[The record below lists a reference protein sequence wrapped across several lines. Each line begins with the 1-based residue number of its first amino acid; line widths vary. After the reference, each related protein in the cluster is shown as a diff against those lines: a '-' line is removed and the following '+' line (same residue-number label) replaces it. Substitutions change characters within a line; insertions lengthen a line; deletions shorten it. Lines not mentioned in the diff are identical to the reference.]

1 MRRILITSLALC
13 TAALSAACSDSACDS
28 DLVAGGMAMV
38 RAVPQTVT
46 AEAAY
51 AHRVCLIREG
61 VVAQSVSAA
70 SAAALAP
77 FRVEPGTYGMLA
89 VAAADE
95 DNLTF
100 PAAEGIALSEYGVR
114 ITDMTAPIPD
124 LLIGCNSRFEAV
136 AGSVSAPVGMKR
148 AVAHLTVTVVGLEA
162 LSCESITVSIP
173 RMYDRIASDG
183 TPGNSGAEFSEK
195 AIVLARNS
203 AGRYVGQ
210 AVVLPTDTASATL
223 EFRFTIN
230 GKNYVSVQETRIE
243 ANRKYALSVAAKFKD
258 DTDLKLTPVI
268 SYLPWDAPTTIPDD
282 GLPAMDDRPAND
294 DFTVEIFR
302 NGCWEEIFVH
312 NAEVSDYAANP
323 AAGYVQHDMGFAMF
337 TDAFAAPL
345 KVRVTRRAGTFSKVE
360 IRPLSYGIVPNV
372 QTPNSV
378 EFELDDP
385 AQKVSV
391 EFDDNRMENLFILP
405 DLPDTAIPTGAN
417 VTYFGPGVHNAGV
430 IRIANER
437 GRTLY
442 LDEGAVVLGRVEAEN
457 ASDLTIR
464 GRGVFCSSQENH
476 GDGRRPQMEF
486 RNCDN
491 LKIEGILLRD
501 TPNWTLKIVGSTGVH
516 IDNIKEIGWI
526 MNSDG
531 MDFICCRDVLV
542 ENTFQR
548 NYDDNVT
555 IKAFNATPEYIASHT
570 NTDGSYSDGAIWMV
584 AGLRNFEVCNY
595 EIRNCVFW
603 ADKAHNMLV
612 GPEARGIAFRNIRF
626 HDNIV
631 LENRQ
636 DDGIYPGAM
645 AVMIADDGTF
655 EDISFEN
662 IIVED
667 IDGGKVFCA
676 HFTNAWAFD
685 GLYGQW
691 ARNITLRNIAYTGTR
706 ATPSWIRGRSD
717 AQSIDG
723 VTIGNFTV
731 NGAPVTDGSGPHLE
745 INGYVRN
752 VTFE

>member
-1 MRRILITSLALC
+1 MLLKIAQGVFWILAVCLMPG
-13 TAALSAACSDSACDS
+13 TAYGEGRDVLP
-28 DLVAGGMAMV
+28 GN
-38 RAVPQTVT
+38 
-46 AEAAY
+46 AAY
-51 AHRVCLIREG
+51 KVE
-61 VVAQSVSAA
+61 V
-70 SAAALAP
+70 
-77 FRVEPGTYGMLA
+77 FRGGT
-89 VAAADE
+89 
-95 DNLTF
+95 
-100 PAAEGIALSEYGVR
+100 
-114 ITDMTAPIPD
+114 
-124 LLIGCNSRFEAV
+124 
-136 AGSVSAPVGMKR
+136 
-148 AVAHLTVTVVGLEA
+148 
-162 LSCESITVSIP
+162 
-173 RMYDRIASDG
+173 
-183 TPGNSGAEFSEK
+183 
-195 AIVLARNS
+195 
-203 AGRYVGQ
+203 
-210 AVVLPTDTASATL
+210 
-223 EFRFTIN
+223 
-230 GKNYVSVQETRIE
+230 
-243 ANRKYALSVAAKFKD
+243 
-258 DTDLKLTPVI
+258 
-268 SYLPWDAPTTIPDD
+268 
-282 GLPAMDDRPAND
+282 
-294 DFTVEIFR
+294 
-302 NGCWEEIFVH
+302 WEEIFVY
-312 NAEVSDYAANP
+312 NARVSDYAGNP
-323 AAGYVQHDMGFAMF
+323 EAGYTQYTMGFALF
-337 TDAFAAPL
+337 TDSFRQSL

-360 IRPLSYGIVPNV
+360 IRPLSYGIVPDV

-391 EFDDNRMENLFILP
+391 EFDGNRMENLFILP

-676 HFTNAWAFD
+676 HFTNAWAF
-685 GLYGQW
+685 GNLYGQW
-691 ARNITLRNIAYTGTR
+691 ARNITLRNIAYTGMR

>member
-38 RAVPQTVT
+38 RAVPQSVT

-302 NGCWEEIFVH
+302 NGCWEEIFVY

-417 VTYFGPGVHNAGV
+417 VTYFGPGIHNM
-430 IRIANER
+430 
-437 GRTLY
+437 GRKEILYKDNQTIY
-442 LDEGAVVLGRVEAEN
+442 LDEGALVYGSIYAKRCRN
-457 ASDLTIR
+457 LTIR
-464 GRGVFCSSQENH
+464 GRGILCSSKENH
-476 GDGRRPQMEF
+476 GDGRQPQIETF
-486 RNCDN
+486 DCNGF
-491 LKIEGILLRD
+491 KVEGILLRD

-570 NTDGSYSDGAIWMV
+570 NADGSYSDGAIWMV
-584 AGLRNFEVCNY
+584 AGLRDFEVCNY

>member
-38 RAVPQTVT
+38 RAVPQSVT

-302 NGCWEEIFVH
+302 NGCWEEIFVY

-378 EFELDDP
+378 EFELGDP

-391 EFDDNRMENLFILP
+391 EFDGNRMENLFILP
-405 DLPDTAIPTGAN
+405 DLPDTAIPMGAN

-430 IRIANER
+430 IRIANES
-437 GRTLY
+437 GRILY
-442 LDEGAVVLGRVEAEN
+442 LDEGAVVLGRIEAEN
-457 ASDLTIR
+457 AANLTIR
-464 GRGVFCSSQENH
+464 GRGVFCSSQEDH
-476 GDGRRPQMEF
+476 GAGRRPQMEF

-584 AGLRNFEVCNY
+584 AGLRDFEVCNY

-636 DDGIYPGAM
+636 NDGIYPGAM
-645 AVMIADDGTF
+645 AVMIADNGTF
-655 EDISFEN
+655 EDIAFEN

-731 NGAPVTDGSGPHLE
+731 NGTPVTDGSGPHLE

>member
-38 RAVPQTVT
+38 RAVPQSVT

-302 NGCWEEIFVH
+302 NGCWEEIFVY

-391 EFDDNRMENLFILP
+391 EFDGNRMENLFILP
-405 DLPDTAIPTGAN
+405 DLPDTAIPMGAN

-430 IRIANER
+430 IRIANES
-437 GRTLY
+437 GRILY
-442 LDEGAVVLGRVEAEN
+442 LDEGAVVLGRIEAEN
-457 ASDLTIR
+457 AANLTIR
-464 GRGVFCSSQENH
+464 GRGVFCSSQEDH
-476 GDGRRPQMEF
+476 GAGRRPQMEF

-584 AGLRNFEVCNY
+584 AGLRDFEVCNY

-655 EDISFEN
+655 EDIAFEN

-731 NGAPVTDGSGPHLE
+731 NGTPVTDGSGPHLE
-745 INGYVRN
+745 INEYVRN

>member
-38 RAVPQTVT
+38 RAVPQSVT

-360 IRPLSYGIVPNV
+360 IRPLSYGIVPDV

-378 EFELDDP
+378 EFELGDP

-391 EFDDNRMENLFILP
+391 EFDGNRMENLFILP
-405 DLPDTAIPTGAN
+405 DLPDTAIPMGAN

-430 IRIANER
+430 IRIANES
-437 GRTLY
+437 GRILY
-442 LDEGAVVLGRVEAEN
+442 LDEGAVVLGRIEAEN
-457 ASDLTIR
+457 AANLTIR
-464 GRGVFCSSQENH
+464 GRGVFCSSQEDH
-476 GDGRRPQMEF
+476 GAGRRPQMEF

-570 NTDGSYSDGAIWMV
+570 NADGSYSDGAIWMV
-584 AGLRNFEVCNY
+584 AGLRDFEVCNY

-655 EDISFEN
+655 EDIAFEN

-706 ATPSWIRGRSD
+706 ATPNWIRGRSD

>member
-38 RAVPQTVT
+38 RAVPQSVT

-136 AGSVSAPVGMKR
+136 ARSVSAPVGMKR

-302 NGCWEEIFVH
+302 NGCWEEIFVYST
-312 NAEVSDYAANP
+312 EVSDYAANP

-405 DLPDTAIPTGAN
+405 DLPDTAIPMGAN

-430 IRIANER
+430 IRIANES
-437 GRTLY
+437 GRILY
-442 LDEGAVVLGRVEAEN
+442 LDEGAVVLGRIEAEN
-457 ASDLTIR
+457 AANLTIR
-464 GRGVFCSSQENH
+464 GRGVFCSSQEDH
-476 GDGRRPQMEF
+476 GAGRRPQMEF

-584 AGLRNFEVCNY
+584 AGLRDFEVCNY

-636 DDGIYPGAM
+636 NDGIYPGAM
-645 AVMIADDGTF
+645 AVMIADNGTF
-655 EDISFEN
+655 EDIAFEN

>member
-38 RAVPQTVT
+38 RAVPQSVT

-294 DFTVEIFR
+294 DFTVEMIL
-302 NGCWEEIFVH
+302 NGCWEEIFVY

-360 IRPLSYGIVPNV
+360 IRPLSYGIVPDV

-378 EFELDDP
+378 EFELGDP

-391 EFDDNRMENLFILP
+391 EFDGNRMENLFILP
-405 DLPDTAIPTGAN
+405 DLPDTAIPMGAN

-430 IRIANER
+430 IRIANES
-437 GRTLY
+437 GRILY
-442 LDEGAVVLGRVEAEN
+442 LDEGAVVLGRIEAEN
-457 ASDLTIR
+457 AANLTIR
-464 GRGVFCSSQENH
+464 GRGVFCSSQEDH
-476 GDGRRPQMEF
+476 GAGRRPQMEF

-584 AGLRNFEVCNY
+584 AGLRDFEVCNY

-655 EDISFEN
+655 EDIAFEN

>member
-38 RAVPQTVT
+38 RAVPQSVT

-70 SAAALAP
+70 SAATLAP

-378 EFELDDP
+378 EFELGDP

-391 EFDDNRMENLFILP
+391 EFDGNRMENLFILP
-405 DLPDTAIPTGAN
+405 DLPDTAIPMGAN

-430 IRIANER
+430 IRIANES
-437 GRTLY
+437 GRILY
-442 LDEGAVVLGRVEAEN
+442 LDEGAVVLGRIEAEN
-457 ASDLTIR
+457 AANLTIR
-464 GRGVFCSSQENH
+464 GRGVFCSSQEDH
-476 GDGRRPQMEF
+476 GAGRRPQMEF

-584 AGLRNFEVCNY
+584 AGLRDFEVCNY

-655 EDISFEN
+655 EDIAFEN

>member
-1 MRRILITSLALC
+1 MLLKITQGVFWILAVCLMPG
-13 TAALSAACSDSACDS
+13 TAYGEGRDVLP
-28 DLVAGGMAMV
+28 GN
-38 RAVPQTVT
+38 
-46 AEAAY
+46 AAY
-51 AHRVCLIREG
+51 KVE
-61 VVAQSVSAA
+61 V
-70 SAAALAP
+70 
-77 FRVEPGTYGMLA
+77 FRGGT
-89 VAAADE
+89 
-95 DNLTF
+95 
-100 PAAEGIALSEYGVR
+100 
-114 ITDMTAPIPD
+114 
-124 LLIGCNSRFEAV
+124 
-136 AGSVSAPVGMKR
+136 
-148 AVAHLTVTVVGLEA
+148 
-162 LSCESITVSIP
+162 
-173 RMYDRIASDG
+173 
-183 TPGNSGAEFSEK
+183 
-195 AIVLARNS
+195 
-203 AGRYVGQ
+203 
-210 AVVLPTDTASATL
+210 
-223 EFRFTIN
+223 
-230 GKNYVSVQETRIE
+230 
-243 ANRKYALSVAAKFKD
+243 
-258 DTDLKLTPVI
+258 
-268 SYLPWDAPTTIPDD
+268 
-282 GLPAMDDRPAND
+282 
-294 DFTVEIFR
+294 
-302 NGCWEEIFVH
+302 WEEIFVY
-312 NAEVSDYAANP
+312 NARVSDYAGNP
-323 AAGYVQHDMGFAMF
+323 EAGYTQYTMGFALF
-337 TDAFAAPL
+337 TDSFRQPL

-360 IRPLSYGIVPNV
+360 IRPLSYGIVPDV

-378 EFELDDP
+378 EFELGDP

-391 EFDDNRMENLFILP
+391 EFDGNRMENLFILP
-405 DLPDTAIPTGAN
+405 DLPDTAIPMGAN

-430 IRIANER
+430 IRIANES
-437 GRTLY
+437 GRILY
-442 LDEGAVVLGRVEAEN
+442 LDEGAVVLGRIEAEN
-457 ASDLTIR
+457 AANLTIR
-464 GRGVFCSSQENH
+464 GRGVFCSSQEDH
-476 GDGRRPQMEF
+476 GAGRRPQMEF

-584 AGLRNFEVCNY
+584 AGLRDFEVCNY

-655 EDISFEN
+655 EDIAFEN

-731 NGAPVTDGSGPHLE
+731 NGTPVTDGSGPHLE
-745 INGYVRN
+745 INEYVRN

>member
-38 RAVPQTVT
+38 RAVPQSVT

-302 NGCWEEIFVH
+302 NGCWEEIFVY
-312 NAEVSDYAANP
+312 NTEVSDYAANP

-378 EFELDDP
+378 EFELGDP

-391 EFDDNRMENLFILP
+391 EFDGNRMENLFILP
-405 DLPDTAIPTGAN
+405 DLPDTAIPMGAN

-430 IRIANER
+430 IRIANES
-437 GRTLY
+437 GRILY
-442 LDEGAVVLGRVEAEN
+442 LDEGAVVLGRIEAEN
-457 ASDLTIR
+457 AANLTIR
-464 GRGVFCSSQENH
+464 GRGVFCSSQEDH
-476 GDGRRPQMEF
+476 GAGRRPQMEF

-584 AGLRNFEVCNY
+584 AGLRDFEVCNY

-655 EDISFEN
+655 EDIAFEN

>member
-38 RAVPQTVT
+38 RAVPQSVT

-302 NGCWEEIFVH
+302 NGCWEEIFVY
-312 NAEVSDYAANP
+312 NTEVSDYAANP

-391 EFDDNRMENLFILP
+391 EFDGNRMENLFILP
-405 DLPDTAIPTGAN
+405 DLPDTAIPMGAN

-430 IRIANER
+430 IRIANES
-437 GRTLY
+437 GRILY
-442 LDEGAVVLGRVEAEN
+442 LDEGAVVLGRIEAEN
-457 ASDLTIR
+457 AANLTIR
-464 GRGVFCSSQENH
+464 GRGVFCSSQEDH
-476 GDGRRPQMEF
+476 GAGRRPQMEF

-584 AGLRNFEVCNY
+584 AGLRDFEVCNY

-655 EDISFEN
+655 EDIAFEN

>member
-38 RAVPQTVT
+38 RAVPQSVT

-70 SAAALAP
+70 SAATLAP

-405 DLPDTAIPTGAN
+405 DLPDTAIPMGAN

-430 IRIANER
+430 IRIANES
-437 GRTLY
+437 GRILY
-442 LDEGAVVLGRVEAEN
+442 LDEGAVVLGRIEAEN
-457 ASDLTIR
+457 AANLTIR
-464 GRGVFCSSQENH
+464 GRGVFCSSQEDH
-476 GDGRRPQMEF
+476 GAGRRPQMEF

-584 AGLRNFEVCNY
+584 AGLRDFEVCNY

-655 EDISFEN
+655 EDIAFEN

-706 ATPSWIRGRSD
+706 ATPSWIRGRND

-731 NGAPVTDGSGPHLE
+731 NGTPVTDGSGPHLE
-745 INGYVRN
+745 INEYVRN

>member
-13 TAALSAACSDSACDS
+13 TAALSATCSDSACDS

-38 RAVPQTVT
+38 RAVPQSVT

-173 RMYDRIASDG
+173 QMYDRIASDG

-302 NGCWEEIFVH
+302 NGCWEEIFVY

-378 EFELDDP
+378 EFELGDP

-391 EFDDNRMENLFILP
+391 EFDGNRMENLFILP
-405 DLPDTAIPTGAN
+405 DLPDTAIPMGAN

-430 IRIANER
+430 IRIANKS
-437 GRTLY
+437 GRILY
-442 LDEGAVVLGRVEAEN
+442 LDEGAVVLGRIEAEN
-457 ASDLTIR
+457 AANLTIR
-464 GRGVFCSSQENH
+464 GRGVFCSSQEDH
-476 GDGRRPQMEF
+476 GAGRRPQMEF

-584 AGLRNFEVCNY
+584 AGLRDFEVCNY

-655 EDISFEN
+655 EDIAFEN

-723 VTIGNFTV
+723 VTIGTFTV

>member
-38 RAVPQTVT
+38 RAVPQSVT

-148 AVAHLTVTVVGLEA
+148 VVAHLTVTVVGLEA

-302 NGCWEEIFVH
+302 NGCWEEIFVY
-312 NAEVSDYAANP
+312 NTEVSDYAANP

-378 EFELDDP
+378 EFELGDP

-391 EFDDNRMENLFILP
+391 EFDGNRMENLFILP
-405 DLPDTAIPTGAN
+405 DLPDTAIPMGAN

-430 IRIANER
+430 IRIANES
-437 GRTLY
+437 GRILY
-442 LDEGAVVLGRVEAEN
+442 LDEGAVVLGRIEAEN
-457 ASDLTIR
+457 AANLTIR
-464 GRGVFCSSQENH
+464 GRGVFCSSQEDH
-476 GDGRRPQMEF
+476 GAGRRPQMEF

-584 AGLRNFEVCNY
+584 AGLRDFEVCNY

-655 EDISFEN
+655 EDIAFEN

-731 NGAPVTDGSGPHLE
+731 NGTPVTDGSGPHLE
-745 INGYVRN
+745 INEYVRN

>member
-38 RAVPQTVT
+38 RAVPQSVT

-136 AGSVSAPVGMKR
+136 ARSVSAPVGMKR
-148 AVAHLTVTVVGLEA
+148 VVAHLTVTVVGLEA

-360 IRPLSYGIVPNV
+360 IRPLSYGIVPDV

-378 EFELDDP
+378 EFELGDP

-391 EFDDNRMENLFILP
+391 EFDGNRMENLFILP
-405 DLPDTAIPTGAN
+405 DLPDTAIPMGAN

-430 IRIANER
+430 IRIANES
-437 GRTLY
+437 GRILY
-442 LDEGAVVLGRVEAEN
+442 LDEGAVVLGRIEAEN
-457 ASDLTIR
+457 AANLTIR
-464 GRGVFCSSQENH
+464 GRGVFCSSQEDH
-476 GDGRRPQMEF
+476 GAGRRPQMEF

-584 AGLRNFEVCNY
+584 AGLRDFEVCNY

-645 AVMIADDGTF
+645 AVMIADNGTF
-655 EDISFEN
+655 EDIAFEN

>member
-1 MRRILITSLALC
+1 MLLKIAQGVFWILA
-13 TAALSAACSDSACDS
+13 
-28 DLVAGGMAMV
+28 
-38 RAVPQTVT
+38 
-46 AEAAY
+46 
-51 AHRVCLIREG
+51 VCLM
-61 VVAQSVSAA
+61 
-70 SAAALAP
+70 
-77 FRVEPGTYGMLA
+77 PGT
-89 VAAADE
+89 
-95 DNLTF
+95 
-100 PAAEGIALSEYGVR
+100 
-114 ITDMTAPIPD
+114 
-124 LLIGCNSRFEAV
+124 
-136 AGSVSAPVGMKR
+136 
-148 AVAHLTVTVVGLEA
+148 AH
-162 LSCESITVSIP
+162 
-173 RMYDRIASDG
+173 
-183 TPGNSGAEFSEK
+183 GN
-195 AIVLARNS
+195 
-203 AGRYVGQ
+203 GRD
-210 AVVLPTDTASATL
+210 VLPENTAYKV
-223 EFRFTIN
+223 EVFRGGT
-230 GKNYVSVQETRIE
+230 
-243 ANRKYALSVAAKFKD
+243 
-258 DTDLKLTPVI
+258 
-268 SYLPWDAPTTIPDD
+268 
-282 GLPAMDDRPAND
+282 
-294 DFTVEIFR
+294 
-302 NGCWEEIFVH
+302 WEEIFVY
-312 NAEVSDYAANP
+312 NARVSDYAGNP
-323 AAGYVQHDMGFAMF
+323 EAGYTQYTMGFALF
-337 TDAFAAPL
+337 TDSFRQPL

-360 IRPLSYGIVPNV
+360 IRPLSYGIVPDV

-405 DLPDTAIPTGAN
+405 DLPDTAIPMGAN

-430 IRIANER
+430 IRIANES
-437 GRTLY
+437 GRILY
-442 LDEGAVVLGRVEAEN
+442 LDEGAVVLGRIEAEN
-457 ASDLTIR
+457 AANLTIR
-464 GRGVFCSSQENH
+464 GRGVFCSSQEDH
-476 GDGRRPQMEF
+476 GAGRRPQMEF

-531 MDFICCRDVLV
+531 MDFICCRNVLV

-555 IKAFNATPEYIASHT
+555 IKAFNGKTDYVTAHTAS
-570 NTDGSYSDGAIWMV
+570 DGSFTDASIWTV
-584 AGLRNFEVCNY
+584 YYLAQNKFDVYDY

-655 EDISFEN
+655 EDIAFEN

-706 ATPSWIRGRSD
+706 ATPSWIRGRND

-731 NGAPVTDGSGPHLE
+731 NGTPVTDGSGPHLE
-745 INGYVRN
+745 INEYVRN

>member
-38 RAVPQTVT
+38 RAVPQSVT

-302 NGCWEEIFVH
+302 NGCWEEIFVY

-378 EFELDDP
+378 EFELGDP

-391 EFDDNRMENLFILP
+391 EFDGNRMENLFILP
-405 DLPDTAIPTGAN
+405 DLPDTAIPMGAN

-430 IRIANER
+430 IRIANES
-437 GRTLY
+437 GRILY
-442 LDEGAVVLGRVEAEN
+442 LDEGAVVLGRIEAEN
-457 ASDLTIR
+457 AANLTIR
-464 GRGVFCSSQENH
+464 GRGVFCSSQEDH
-476 GDGRRPQMEF
+476 GAGRRPQMEF

-584 AGLRNFEVCNY
+584 AGLRDFEVCNY

-655 EDISFEN
+655 EDIAFEN

-706 ATPSWIRGRSD
+706 ATPSWIRGRND

>member
-38 RAVPQTVT
+38 RAVPQSVT

-302 NGCWEEIFVH
+302 NGCWEEIFVY
-312 NAEVSDYAANP
+312 NTEVSDYAANP

-378 EFELDDP
+378 EFELGDP

-391 EFDDNRMENLFILP
+391 EFDGNRMENLFILP
-405 DLPDTAIPTGAN
+405 DLPDTAIPMGAN

-430 IRIANER
+430 IRIANES
-437 GRTLY
+437 GRILY
-442 LDEGAVVLGRVEAEN
+442 LDEGAVVLGRIEAEN
-457 ASDLTIR
+457 AANLTIR
-464 GRGVFCSSQENH
+464 GRGVFCSSQEDH
-476 GDGRRPQMEF
+476 GAGRRPQMEF

-584 AGLRNFEVCNY
+584 AGLRDFEVCNY

-636 DDGIYPGAM
+636 NDGIYPGAM
-645 AVMIADDGTF
+645 AVMIADNGTF
-655 EDISFEN
+655 EDIAFEN

-706 ATPSWIRGRSD
+706 ATPSWIRGRND

-731 NGAPVTDGSGPHLE
+731 NGTPVTDGSGPHLE

>member
-38 RAVPQTVT
+38 RAVPQSVT

-302 NGCWEEIFVH
+302 NGCWEEIFVY

-378 EFELDDP
+378 EFELGDP

-391 EFDDNRMENLFILP
+391 EFDGNRMENLFILP
-405 DLPDTAIPTGAN
+405 DLPDTAIPMGAN

-430 IRIANER
+430 IRIANES
-437 GRTLY
+437 GRILY
-442 LDEGAVVLGRVEAEN
+442 LDEGAVVLGRIEAEN
-457 ASDLTIR
+457 AANLTIR
-464 GRGVFCSSQENH
+464 GRGVFCSSQEDH
-476 GDGRRPQMEF
+476 GAGRRPQMEF

-584 AGLRNFEVCNY
+584 AGLRDFEVCNY

-655 EDISFEN
+655 EDIAFEN

>member
-38 RAVPQTVT
+38 RAVPQSVT

-148 AVAHLTVTVVGLEA
+148 VVAHLTVTVVGLEA

-243 ANRKYALSVAAKFKD
+243 ANRKYALSVAAKLKD

-268 SYLPWDAPTTIPDD
+268 SNLPWDAPTTIPDD
-282 GLPAMDDRPAND
+282 GLPARDDRPAND

-302 NGCWEEIFVH
+302 NGCWEEIFVY
-312 NAEVSDYAANP
+312 NTEVSDYAANP

-430 IRIANER
+430 IRIANES
-437 GRTLY
+437 GRILY
-442 LDEGAVVLGRVEAEN
+442 LDEGAVVLGRIEAEN
-457 ASDLTIR
+457 AANLTIR
-464 GRGVFCSSQENH
+464 GRGVFCSSQEDH
-476 GDGRRPQMEF
+476 GAGRRPQMEF

-516 IDNIKEIGWI
+516 LDNIKEIGWI

-584 AGLRNFEVCNY
+584 AGLRDFEVCNY

-655 EDISFEN
+655 EDIAFEN

>member
-1 MRRILITSLALC
+1 MLLKIAQGVFWILAVCLMPG
-13 TAALSAACSDSACDS
+13 TAYGEGRDVLP
-28 DLVAGGMAMV
+28 GN
-38 RAVPQTVT
+38 
-46 AEAAY
+46 AAY
-51 AHRVCLIREG
+51 KVE
-61 VVAQSVSAA
+61 V
-70 SAAALAP
+70 
-77 FRVEPGTYGMLA
+77 FRGGT
-89 VAAADE
+89 
-95 DNLTF
+95 
-100 PAAEGIALSEYGVR
+100 
-114 ITDMTAPIPD
+114 
-124 LLIGCNSRFEAV
+124 
-136 AGSVSAPVGMKR
+136 
-148 AVAHLTVTVVGLEA
+148 
-162 LSCESITVSIP
+162 
-173 RMYDRIASDG
+173 
-183 TPGNSGAEFSEK
+183 
-195 AIVLARNS
+195 
-203 AGRYVGQ
+203 
-210 AVVLPTDTASATL
+210 
-223 EFRFTIN
+223 
-230 GKNYVSVQETRIE
+230 
-243 ANRKYALSVAAKFKD
+243 
-258 DTDLKLTPVI
+258 
-268 SYLPWDAPTTIPDD
+268 
-282 GLPAMDDRPAND
+282 
-294 DFTVEIFR
+294 
-302 NGCWEEIFVH
+302 WEEIFVY
-312 NAEVSDYAANP
+312 NARVSDYAGNP
-323 AAGYVQHDMGFAMF
+323 EAGYTQYTMGFALF
-337 TDAFAAPL
+337 TDSFRQPL

-360 IRPLSYGIVPNV
+360 IRPLSYGIVPDV

-378 EFELDDP
+378 EFELGDP

-430 IRIANER
+430 IRIANES
-437 GRTLY
+437 GRILY
-442 LDEGAVVLGRVEAEN
+442 LDEGAVVLGRIEAEN
-457 ASDLTIR
+457 AANLTIR
-464 GRGVFCSSQENH
+464 GRGVFCSSQEDH
-476 GDGRRPQMEF
+476 GAGRRPQMEF

-584 AGLRNFEVCNY
+584 AGLRDFEVCNY

-655 EDISFEN
+655 EDIAFEN

-745 INGYVRN
+745 INEYVRN

>member
-38 RAVPQTVT
+38 RAVPQSVT

-302 NGCWEEIFVH
+302 NGCWEEIFVY

-405 DLPDTAIPTGAN
+405 DLPDTAIPMGAN

-430 IRIANER
+430 IRIANES
-437 GRTLY
+437 GRILY
-442 LDEGAVVLGRVEAEN
+442 LDEGAVVLGRIEAEN
-457 ASDLTIR
+457 AANLTIR
-464 GRGVFCSSQENH
+464 GRGVFCSSQEDH
-476 GDGRRPQMEF
+476 GAGRRPQMEF

-584 AGLRNFEVCNY
+584 AGLRDFEVCNY

-655 EDISFEN
+655 EDIAFEN

-731 NGAPVTDGSGPHLE
+731 NGTPVTDGSGPHLE

>member
-38 RAVPQTVT
+38 RAVPQSVT

-378 EFELDDP
+378 EFELGDP

-391 EFDDNRMENLFILP
+391 EFDGNRMENLFILP
-405 DLPDTAIPTGAN
+405 DLPDTAIPMGAN

-430 IRIANER
+430 IRIANES
-437 GRTLY
+437 GRILY
-442 LDEGAVVLGRVEAEN
+442 LDEGAVVLGRIEAEN
-457 ASDLTIR
+457 AANLTIR
-464 GRGVFCSSQENH
+464 GRGVFCSSQEDH
-476 GDGRRPQMEF
+476 GAGRRPQMEF

-584 AGLRNFEVCNY
+584 AGLRDFEVCNY

-636 DDGIYPGAM
+636 NDGIYPGAM
-645 AVMIADDGTF
+645 AVMIADNGTF
-655 EDISFEN
+655 EDIAFEN

-706 ATPSWIRGRSD
+706 ATPSWIRGRND

-731 NGAPVTDGSGPHLE
+731 NGTPVTDGSGPHLE
-745 INGYVRN
+745 INEYVRN

>member
-38 RAVPQTVT
+38 RAVPQSVT

-136 AGSVSAPVGMKR
+136 ARSVSAPVGMKR

-360 IRPLSYGIVPNV
+360 IRPLSY
-372 QTPNSV
+372 
-378 EFELDDP
+378 
-385 AQKVSV
+385 
-391 EFDDNRMENLFILP
+391 R
-405 DLPDTAIPTGAN
+405 TA
-417 VTYFGPGVHNAGV
+417 
-430 IRIANER
+430 
-437 GRTLY
+437 
-442 LDEGAVVLGRVEAEN
+442 
-457 ASDLTIR
+457 
-464 GRGVFCSSQENH
+464 SSS
-476 GDGRRPQMEF
+476 
-486 RNCDN
+486 
-491 LKIEGILLRD
+491 
-501 TPNWTLKIVGSTGVH
+501 NWTIPRKRFRWSST
-516 IDNIKEIGWI
+516 ITGWRT
-526 MNSDG
+526 SSS
-531 MDFICCRDVLV
+531 CPTC
-542 ENTFQR
+542 
-548 NYDDNVT
+548 
-555 IKAFNATPEYIASHT
+555 P
-570 NTDGSYSDGAIWMV
+570 
-584 AGLRNFEVCNY
+584 
-595 EIRNCVFW
+595 
-603 ADKAHNMLV
+603 
-612 GPEARGIAFRNIRF
+612 
-626 HDNIV
+626 
-631 LENRQ
+631 
-636 DDGIYPGAM
+636 
-645 AVMIADDGTF
+645 
-655 EDISFEN
+655 
-662 IIVED
+662 
-667 IDGGKVFCA
+667 
-676 HFTNAWAFD
+676 
-685 GLYGQW
+685 
-691 ARNITLRNIAYTGTR
+691 TR
-706 ATPSWIRGRSD
+706 RSRR
-717 AQSIDG
+717 
-723 VTIGNFTV
+723 VPT
-731 NGAPVTDGSGPHLE
+731 
-745 INGYVRN
+745 
-752 VTFE
+752 

>member
-70 SAAALAP
+70 SAAALAT

-210 AVVLPTDTASATL
+210 AIVLPTDTTSATL

-360 IRPLSYGIVPNV
+360 IRPLSYGIVPDV

-391 EFDDNRMENLFILP
+391 EFDGNRMENLFILP

-570 NTDGSYSDGAIWMV
+570 NADGSYSDGAIWMV

-636 DDGIYPGAM
+636 NDGIYPGAM
-645 AVMIADDGTF
+645 AVMIADNGTF
-655 EDISFEN
+655 EDIAFEN

-676 HFTNAWAFD
+676 HFTNAWAF
-685 GLYGQW
+685 GNLYGQW
-691 ARNITLRNIAYTGTR
+691 ARNITLRNIAYTGMR
-706 ATPSWIRGRSD
+706 ATPSWIRGRND

>member
-1 MRRILITSLALC
+1 MKRTLTICLALC
-13 TAALSAACSDSACDS
+13 TAVLSTACSDSACDS
-28 DLVAGGMAMV
+28 DLAADGMAVV

-61 VVAQSVSAA
+61 VVTQAVSAA
-70 SAAALAP
+70 SAAALAT

-95 DNLTF
+95 ENLTF

-124 LLIGCNSRFEAV
+124 LLIGCNGHFEAAV
-136 AGSVSAPVGMKR
+136 GSVSAPIAMKR

-162 LSCESITVSIP
+162 LSCESITVLIP

-183 TPGNSGAEFSEK
+183 TPGNSGTGFSEK
-195 AIVLARNS
+195 TIVLARNS

-210 AVVLPTDTASATL
+210 AIVLPTDTTSATL

-230 GKNYVSVQETRIE
+230 GKNYVSVQETRIK

-282 GLPAMDDRPAND
+282 ELPAMDDRPAND

-302 NGCWEEIFVH
+302 NGCWEEIFVY

-323 AAGYVQHDMGFAMF
+323 AAGYVQHNMGFAMF

-360 IRPLSYGIVPNV
+360 IRPFSYGITPTA
-372 QTPNSV
+372 QTPDSV

-391 EFDDNRMENLFILP
+391 EFDGNRMENLFILP
-405 DLPDTAIPTGAN
+405 DLPDTAIPMGAN

-430 IRIANER
+430 IRIANES
-437 GRTLY
+437 GRILY
-442 LDEGAVVLGRVEAEN
+442 LDEGAVVLGRIEAEN
-457 ASDLTIR
+457 AANLTIR
-464 GRGVFCSSQENH
+464 GRGVFCSSQEDH
-476 GDGRRPQMEF
+476 GAGRRPQMEF

-570 NTDGSYSDGAIWMV
+570 NADGSYSDGAIWMV

-645 AVMIADDGTF
+645 AVMIADNGMF
-655 EDISFEN
+655 KDIAFEN

-667 IDGGKVFCA
+667 INGGKVFCA
-676 HFTNAWAFD
+676 HFSNAWAF
-685 GLYGQW
+685 GNLYGQW
-691 ARNITLRNIAYTGTR
+691 ARNITLRNIAYTGMR